1 MGVLNPKFEP
11 FGTAYVLAG
20 RNAAGFEIARLAEI
34 RRREREY
41 KNRGNE
47 ANKLVKTKDI
57 AFLNA
62 KHSAHFTRRF
72 AQIER

>member
-1 MGVLNPKFEP
+1 MSLTQNSSL
-11 FGTAYVLAG
+11 LAPHAFWLV